1 MIFVIGMIKK
11 LRKNKIGLMMYAII
25 VIMGIKNMPLLP
37 VREKKIG
44 PKLWVISKIV
54 LCFNLSQ

>member
-1 MIFVIGMIKK
+1 MIFVIGIIKK

-25 VIMGIKNMPLLP
+25 VIMGIKNMQLLA
-37 VREKKIG
+37 VQKKMG

-54 LCFNLSQ
+54 LCFNLHQ